1 MWSTRT
7 GLVRHRW
14 LGEVA
19 GNVTSGVAAE
29 EAPLLSHPRSHRS
42 TPRRLVAVVALVAAV
57 GSGCAEDGDVDQ
69 KTFEADLRERTGIDR
84 GVTECLTERIFDDF
98 EADEV
103 NEIYRAD
110 DEADLDDATRVKLS
124 DINGACF
131 AEAAPETTAPEGG
144 GEDVGGSSST
154 TEGDAT
160 TTSAPADT
168 SSTTAAG
175 GG

>member
-1 MWSTRT
+1 MDERARPP
-7 GLVRHRW
+7 G
-14 LGEVA
+14 GEA
-19 GNVTSGVAAE
+19 AAE
-29 EAPLLSHPRSHRS
+29 GCRWAAQR
-42 TPRRLVAVVALVAAV
+42 AV
-57 GSGCAEDGDVDQ
+57 
-69 KTFEADLRERTGIDR
+69 TFLRERTGIDR

-110 DEADLDDATRVKLS
+110 DEADLDDATRLKLS